1 MKVEAVAREAVLRFL
16 LDRQD
21 DRRNKALD
29 VGDILDVAASAHDF
43 IEHAYWKRI
52 TMMLRNSEQMELE
65 TLLDPMQADKHAL
78 SRASVA
84 NIRKLLAMPYIDI
97 AQGESAVNAVDK
109 HRERFGETEWRTA
122 QQGVR
127 HEQDA

>member
-1 MKVEAVAREAVLRFL
+1 MEETARKAALRFL
-16 LDRQD
+16 LDQPGE
-21 DRRNKALD
+21 RRNKALD

-43 IEHAYWKRI
+43 IEHPYWKRI
-52 TMMLRNSEQMELE
+52 TLMLRNTEQVELE
-65 TLLDPMQADKHAL
+65 TLLDPTQADRHAL

-84 NIRKLLAMPYIDI
+84 NIRKLLAMPHIDI

-122 QQGVR
+122 HQGVMP
-127 HEQDA
+127 EQDA